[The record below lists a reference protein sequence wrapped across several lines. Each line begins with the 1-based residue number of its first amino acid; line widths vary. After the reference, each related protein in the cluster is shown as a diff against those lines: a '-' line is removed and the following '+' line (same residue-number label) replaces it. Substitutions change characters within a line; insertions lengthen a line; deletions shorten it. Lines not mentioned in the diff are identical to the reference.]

1 VVAARTVV
9 LSLIVGVAGPA
20 SGFVLGGG
28 IANKDCRVAFGG
40 VDPTEGASQVLCTDG
55 DSCDADGTVDG
66 SCRFDVALCTGVP
79 VSGCAPREVTAL
91 EVAGYPLESPAL
103 PSVAGACGAPSEIT
117 LPATGG
123 ETGVSVVAHDGR
135 ALKDVDFLNL
145 CCRSGP
151 TPFDTALCA
160 LAALPDVACR
170 PGAVPD
176 RKLAPFARARGDM
189 LLAAADPARA
199 RVLARKAVK
208 ELKKVKRA
216 AKRISRRDSSC
227 GFVMGLVA
235 SGAIETVRASI
246 VPAGRGR
253 QAPRP

>member
-1 VVAARTVV
+1 MVDARTVV
-9 LSLIVGVAGPA
+9 LSLIVGVASPA

-55 DSCDADGTVDG
+55 DPCDADGAVDG
-66 SCRFDVALCTGVP
+66 SCRFDVTLCTGVSIP
-79 VSGCAPREVTAL
+79 GCAPGKVTSL
-91 EVAGYPLESPAL
+91 DVAGFPLESPPL
-103 PSVAGACGAPSEIT
+103 PSVDGECGTPSEII

-123 ETGVSVVAHDGR
+123 ETGVSVIAHDGQ

-145 CCRSGP
+145 CCRSEP
-151 TPFDTALCA
+151 APFDAALCA

-170 PGAVPD
+170 PGVVPE
-176 RKLAPFARARGDM
+176 RKLVPFGRARGYM
-189 LLAAADPARA
+189 LQAAADPAQA

-216 AKRISRRDSSC
+216 AKRISRTDSSC

-235 SGAIETVRASI
+235 SHAIETVRAS
-246 VPAGRGR
+246 AAR
-253 QAPRP
+253 